1 MPGVPW
7 DVLLPTGSGTFEGYV
22 GWGAG
27 CGASADGRRSG
38 SPIASDFGAATTP
51 LDKPSIPKSFDI
63 YKSVFKKSIHSHTRT
78 QKFDK
83 DDILYKNW
91 FSCGPSD
98 KKHLGLCL
106 FLNKWYCISA
116 FFSFNSAFEECLLVD
131 PFTHALNI
139 PSTALIS
146 AWSCSAYKF

>member
-1 MPGVPW
+1 MPLILAPFLLINFYNFCSWLAEQVTTVVSKVSRPSPEAHQPLLELIDSLKKKYSMPGAPW

-63 YKSVFKKSIHSHTRT
+63 YK
-78 QKFDK
+78 
-83 DDILYKNW
+83 
-91 FSCGPSD
+91 
-98 KKHLGLCL
+98 
-106 FLNKWYCISA
+106 
-116 FFSFNSAFEECLLVD
+116 
-131 PFTHALNI
+131 
-139 PSTALIS
+139 
-146 AWSCSAYKF
+146 